1 MSSVS
6 QRFTLAATTL
16 AAALTLGAQ
25 QPAPA
30 AAPAAANPPKAG
42 EVVGEVT
49 QWKGVVKSVDY
60 KTRWVV
66 VQGPQGN
73 GHAFRVQKSVTN
85 LDKVKVGDTLTVD
98 FVESVAIFL
107 RKATEPAASGEATSM
122 TVKTTGLPAAE
133 KVAVHETQ
141 VNVTAV
147 DQAKRS
153 MTVIG
158 PGGNSYTFMV
168 DPRVTGFSQVKVGD
182 QLVIRYT
189 EAIAVKVTK

>member
-1 MSSVS
+1 MSM
-6 QRFTLAATTL
+6 FGKKLALAATAL
-16 AAALTLGAQ
+16 AAALTIGAQ

-30 AAPAAANPPKAG
+30 AAPAAANPPKEG
-42 EVVGEVT
+42 EVVGEVV

-73 GHAFRVQKSVTN
+73 GHAFRVQQSVTN
-85 LDKVKVGDTLTVD
+85 LDKVNVGDTLTVD

-107 RKATEPAASGEATSM
+107 RKATAPAASGEATQM

-133 KVAVHETQ
+133 NVMVHETQ

-158 PGGNSYTFMV
+158 AGGNSYTYMV

-182 QLVIRYT
+182 QIVIRYT